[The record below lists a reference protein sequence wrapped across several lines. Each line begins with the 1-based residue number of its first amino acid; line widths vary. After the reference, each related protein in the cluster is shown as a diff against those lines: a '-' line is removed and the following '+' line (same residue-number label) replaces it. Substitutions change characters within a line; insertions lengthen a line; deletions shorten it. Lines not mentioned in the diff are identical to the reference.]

1 MFSLRLLPDLLSK
14 SSVGMMIVHQVLKDM
29 EFGSVTLKMENG
41 SSFRFPGKHP
51 GPDAVVYINDWAGL
65 REIVRKGDIGL
76 AEAYISKK
84 LDFESIAEFIQW
96 ACLNEKPLKRY
107 IYGHKMA
114 LLRYQLRHWLRANN
128 KKQSQQ
134 NIEAHYDLGN
144 SFYDLW
150 LDETKSYSSGIYDSK
165 NISLYQAQVNKYQ
178 RVLDQIR
185 IQPKQEVL
193 EIGCG
198 WGGFLSHLMKN
209 TEASYT
215 GITLSKQQLHYVHEL
230 IQKNSWQD
238 RAKVLLVD
246 YRDVQG
252 EFDHIVSIEMVEAVG
267 VEYWPSYVEAL
278 KKHLKPKG
286 TGLIQGICIDEKL
299 FEDYIHGTD
308 FIQQYIFPGG
318 ALLSIDRFT
327 AEMKNQGLNTL
338 DIFPMG
344 LSYAKTLN
352 EWTKR
357 VQAAKDQIYKQGF
370 DEKFYRTWLFYL
382 GYCEG
387 AFLAKRTDVVQ
398 LLFSH

>member
-1 MFSLRLLPDLLSK
+1 
-14 SSVGMMIVHQVLKDM
+14 MIVHQVLKGM
-29 EFGSVTLKMENG
+29 EYGSVSLKMDNG
-41 SSFRFPGKHP
+41 SSFSFTGKNP
-51 GPDAVVYINDWAGL
+51 GPNAVVYLHDWSGL

-84 LDFESIAEFIQW
+84 LDFENIAEFIHW
-96 ACLNEKPLKRY
+96 ACLNEKSLKRY

-150 LDETKSYSSGIYDSK
+150 LDETKSYSSGIYTS
-165 NISLYQAQVNKYQ
+165 NETSLYQSQVNKYQ
-178 RVLDQIR
+178 RVLDQI
-185 IQPKQEVL
+185 QVTPGQEVL

-198 WGGFLSHLMKN
+198 WGGFLSHLMTN
-209 TEASYT
+209 TQASYT
-215 GITLSKQQLHYVHEL
+215 GVTLSKQQFQYVDEL
-230 IQKNSWQD
+230 IRKKSWQD

-246 YRDVQG
+246 YRDIKG
-252 EFDHIVSIEMVEAVG
+252 SFDHIVSIEMVEAVG
-267 VEYWPSYVEAL
+267 VEYWPSYIQAL
-278 KKHLKPKG
+278 KKLLKSNGK
-286 TGLIQGICIDEKL
+286 GLIQGICIDENL
-299 FEDYIHGTD
+299 FEDYVRGTD

-318 ALLSIDRFT
+318 ALLSLERFT
-327 AEMKNQGLNTL
+327 TEMKKQGLKTM
-338 DIFPMG
+338 DVFPMG

-357 VQAAKDQIYKQGF
+357 FQNVKDEITEHAF

-398 LLFSH
+398 LLFNHS